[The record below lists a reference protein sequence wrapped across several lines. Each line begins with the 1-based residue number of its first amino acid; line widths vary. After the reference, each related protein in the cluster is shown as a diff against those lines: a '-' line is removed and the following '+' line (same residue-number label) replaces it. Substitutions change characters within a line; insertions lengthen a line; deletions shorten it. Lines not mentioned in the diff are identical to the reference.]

1 MLQVHNTTTTGLP
14 YGMSNVTNPAW
25 IQAAQ
30 FLYAQYPG
38 IYKLRIKRVCRGSK
52 AVQIRVISCGEPRR
66 QKRCKGYSLA
76 SAMANLLQAIKHD
89 KDLSRRLTHPEPFP
103 PQIVKSLHDYAE
115 NIV

>member
-1 MLQVHNTTTTGLP
+1 MLTPNNTTTNGLP
-14 YGMSNVTNPAW
+14 YGMSNVTNSAW

-52 AVQIRVISCGEPRR
+52 AVQIRVISSGEPRR

-89 KDLSRRLTHPEPFP
+89 KDLTRRLTHPEQPITRSP
-103 PQIVKSLHDYAE
+103 ESDRVRA
-115 NIV
+115 

>member
-1 MLQVHNTTTTGLP
+1 MLPNTNTNTALP

-38 IYKLRIKRVCRGSK
+38 IYKLRIKRVSRGSK
-52 AVQIRVISCGEPRR
+52 AVKIRIVSCGEPRR

-76 SAMANLLQAIKHD
+76 SAVANLMQAIKNDH
-89 KDLSRRLTHPEPFP
+89 DLSRRLTHPELLSTRSLKSD
-103 PQIVKSLHDYAE
+103 QIRA
-115 NIV
+115 

>member
-1 MLQVHNTTTTGLP
+1 MRTNNNTTTTGLP

-38 IYKLRIKRVCRGSK
+38 IYKLRIKRVSRGSK
-52 AVQIRVISCGEPRR
+52 AVQIRVISGGEPRR

-89 KDLSRRLTHPEPFP
+89 KDLTRRLTHPELFP
-103 PQIVKSLHDYAE
+103 PQILKSVCNHIEKFA
-115 NIV
+115 

>member
-1 MLQVHNTTTTGLP
+1 MLPNTNTTTTNLP
-14 YGMSNVTNPAW
+14 YGMSNVTNPDW

-66 QKRCKGYSLA
+66 QKRCGAFWKKKCRA
-76 SAMANLLQAIKHD
+76 
-89 KDLSRRLTHPEPFP
+89 RLT
-103 PQIVKSLHDYAE
+103 
-115 NIV
+115 

>member
-1 MLQVHNTTTTGLP
+1 MVQSHNTTTGLP
-14 YGMSNVTNPAW
+14 YGMSNVTNPDW

-76 SAMANLLQAIKHD
+76 SAMANLLDNAKN
-89 KDLSRRLTHPEPFP
+89 S
-103 PQIVKSLHDYAE
+103 AE
-115 NIV
+115 

>member
-1 MLQVHNTTTTGLP
+1 MLTTHNTTTGLP

-30 FLYAQYPG
+30 FLYTQYPG
-38 IYKLRIKRVCRGSK
+38 IYKLRIKRVSRGSK
-52 AVQIRVISCGEPRR
+52 AVKIRIVSCGEPRR

-89 KDLSRRLTHPEPFP
+89 HDLSRRLSHPELLHTLSL
-103 PQIVKSLHDYAE
+103 KSDQLRA
-115 NIV
+115 

>member
-1 MLQVHNTTTTGLP
+1 MLTSHNTTTDLP

-38 IYKLRIKRVCRGSK
+38 IYKLRIKRVSRGSK
-52 AVQIRVISCGEPRR
+52 AVKIRIISCGEPRR

-76 SAMANLLQAIKHD
+76 SAVANLMQAIKND
-89 KDLSRRLTHPEPFP
+89 CDLSRRLTHPELFP
-103 PQIVKSLHDYAE
+103 PQLSRKTA
-115 NIV
+115 